1 MGFPSYFGYSMSY
14 LTRFTAILNK
24 QSKQTLFL
32 QLILLGFL
40 DGKTS
45 VNRPAQPQVKPDGFP
60 VIYINPIKGQYTS
73 ILITQ
78 TTRSMRHQG
87 MAIFMKSTWE
97 KYPVL

>member
-1 MGFPSYFGYSMSY
+1 MSDHTGFTGM
-14 LTRFTAILNK
+14 LNK

-40 DGKTS
+40 DGKLS
-45 VNRPAQPQVKPDGFP
+45 VSRPVQTQDKLGGFP

-73 ILITQ
+73 MLITH
-78 TTRSMRHQG
+78 TTRRTRHQG

>member
-1 MGFPSYFGYSMSY
+1 MSY
-14 LTRFTAILNK
+14 LTEFTVILNK
-24 QSKQTLFL
+24 QSKQTLCL

-40 DGKTS
+40 DGKTP
-45 VNRPAQPQVKPDGFP
+45 VGRPAYPQDKPGGFP

-73 ILITQ
+73 MLITQ
-78 TTRSMRHQG
+78 TTRRTRHQG